1 MGRPKKKLY
10 EDQLKEKYN
19 GKIENLEPYVNLNTK
34 ILHRCNLHKH
44 NFRSTPAS
52 VLGSKHGCPKCGE
65 EAHKIKAKSRMAYT
79 DEEYKQILYERFD
92 GNIICLEEMQGMNHS
107 ILHKCLKHNFEY
119 YTSPSSTLH
128 ASCGCRHCATE
139 MTKEKT
145 MTSFEEFN
153 KKVIDYSDG
162 KYEACED
169 YSGYSKMMH
178 FRHILPNGDSHIFE
192 MIPSSF
198 FRGGKCYCENGHLN
212 KLIVGVNDIASKRPE
227 IVNWLH
233 NKDDATKYPY
243 TSKEK
248 IHWNC
253 PNCNALLYKTI
264 SDVYYKGLSCP
275 FCSDGISYPNKLI
288 YNILKEVESD
298 LDFLDREYQPEWC
311 NFTMSNG
318 SQRNGKYD
326 IYFEKDG
333 KKYIV
338 EMDGGFHFKEHNYS
352 DLSVDEVQ
360 EIDKLK
366 DKVAI
371 EKGIIVIRIDCNYGS
386 TNRFAYISNNIINSE
401 LKNIIDFSNVDLEE
415 CNKKSLGS
423 LIMDAVNLWNA
434 GYNTRQ
440 IIETLNIGQTTV
452 REYLRQGVEAGL
464 CDYTP
469 EKGRRRSYYKPVY
482 CEELDKEFYSLTEAS
497 KETGFDRKYIG
508 LCCKGKRDFYGEI
521 NGTKL
526 HWKYVDKK
534 FGEVVKTA

>member
-65 EAHKIKAKSRMAYT
+65 EAHKMKAKSRMAYT

-139 MTKEKT
+139 TTKEKT

-169 YSGYSKMMH
+169 YSGYNKMMH

-198 FRGGKCYCENGHLN
+198 FRGGKCYCENEHLN

-366 DKVAI
+366 DKVFNIQTQYKLLKLIKIADEEYPI
-371 EKGIIVIRIDCNYGS
+371 YMEQFQSLLDSYAEKDDQG
-386 TNRFAYISNNIINSE
+386 NIIHSEDGGTKIKKNKMDILQEKLYE
-401 LKNIIDFSNVDLEE
+401 LKQIKVQVPDLYFSLDELEKLE
-415 CNKKSLGS
+415 LK
-423 LIMDAVNLWNA
+423 M
-434 GYNTRQ
+434 
-440 IIETLNIGQTTV
+440 
-452 REYLRQGVEAGL
+452 
-464 CDYTP
+464 
-469 EKGRRRSYYKPVY
+469 
-482 CEELDKEFYSLTEAS
+482 EELNAFIDLIK
-497 KETGFDRKYIG
+497 
-508 LCCKGKRDFYGEI
+508 
-521 NGTKL
+521 
-526 HWKYVDKK
+526 
-534 FGEVVKTA
+534 